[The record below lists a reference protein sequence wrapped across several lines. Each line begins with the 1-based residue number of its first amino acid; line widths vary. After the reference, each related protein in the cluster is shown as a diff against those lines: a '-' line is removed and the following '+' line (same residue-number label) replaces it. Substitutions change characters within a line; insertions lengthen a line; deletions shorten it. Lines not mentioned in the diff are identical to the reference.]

1 MLTCCRYIGR
11 LLIAPSLCC
20 PFLPLSPS
28 RKRGSRAGDGIL
40 PLWILAFAGMTDSIT
55 IPRLGVSAK
64 PVAVKSGF
72 ELCRDLPGDLGPP
85 FLHRLEARQLAAMS
99 LGLAVQL
106 VLRLVEVDLEAA
118 GLRDIPRRVAE
129 HLDAV
134 AFGIVEIDRP
144 GVAVADWADA
154 LAPGCAN
161 FAEGPLHIG
170 ERADIERDLLHH
182 RRLEIGLA
190 ARHEDDLVM
199 VAGVAAQKGDAAVGC
214 RVADHEAEDAGV
226 EILHRC
232 QVVDVEPDM
241 AQAGR

>member
-72 ELCRDLPGDLGPP
+72 ELRRDLSRDLGPP
-85 FLHRLEARQLAAMS
+85 FLHRLEARQLSAMG

-106 VLRLVEVDLEAA
+106 VLRLVEVDFEAA
-118 GLRDIPRRVAE
+118 GLRDVPGCVAE

-134 AFGIVEIDRP
+134 AFRIVEINRP
-144 GVAVADWADA
+144 GIAVADWANA
-154 LAPGCAN
+154 LAAGRAN
-161 FAEGPLHIG
+161 LAEGALHIG
-170 ERADIERDLLHH
+170 EPADVERDLLHH

-190 ARHEDDLVM
+190 AGHEDHLVM
-199 VAGVAAQKGDAAVGC
+199 VAGVAAQEGDAAVRSGI
-214 RVADHEAEDAGV
+214 ADHEAEDAGV
-226 EILHRC
+226 EILHFR
-232 QVVDVEPDM
+232 QVNHIE
-241 AQAGR
+241 